1 MGPGAVHPTL
11 RLNLHRRRAGSPV
24 VAVSVLIHAGIPPS
38 FPTVAKGSK
47 PMRSLSAAILLLFGS
62 AACAADGFD
71 EAWQAAFAEAEKQAL
86 DPEHERRLD
95 AYFKTT
101 GTALAESCG
110 EDLQRPAEVRAI
122 VRFEQ
127 GNPLQVRAQGTDAA
141 AEECVKTAFD
151 AYPPPAPAQGDAVF
165 AYTLHLGH

>member
-1 MGPGAVHPTL
+1 
-11 RLNLHRRRAGSPV
+11 
-24 VAVSVLIHAGIPPS
+24 
-38 FPTVAKGSK
+38 
-47 PMRSLSAAILLLFGS
+47 MRSLFAAILLLFGS
-62 AACAADGFD
+62 AAGAADSFD
-71 EAWQAAFAEAEKQAL
+71 DAWQAAFVESEKQTL

-110 EDLQRPAEVRAI
+110 EGLQHPTQVRAI
-122 VRFEQ
+122 VRFEP
-127 GNPLQVRAQGTDAA
+127 GSKLQVRAKGTNAV

-151 AYPPPAPAQGDAVF
+151 AYPPPAPTQGDAVF